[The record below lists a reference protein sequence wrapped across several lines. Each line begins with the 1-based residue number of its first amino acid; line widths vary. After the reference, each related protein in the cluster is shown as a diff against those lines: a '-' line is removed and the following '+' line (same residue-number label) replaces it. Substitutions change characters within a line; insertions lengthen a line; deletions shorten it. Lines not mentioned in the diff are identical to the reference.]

1 MPAQPGFFDVDDR
14 VRQLSDLGD
23 QLEARGG
30 QNKRF
35 RLSWPG
41 GGKPLSS
48 MAFEM
53 VLRRMKVEV
62 QPPTVSDRHCVTW
75 TEAFWE

>member
-1 MPAQPGFFDVDDR
+1 MRGRPGFFDVDDQ
-14 VRQLSDLGD
+14 VRQLSALGD

-30 QNKRF
+30 QDKRF
-35 RLSWPG
+35 RLSCPG

-62 QPPTVSDRHCVTW
+62 QPPMVSDRHFVTG
-75 TEAFWE
+75 TEAFWR

>member
-1 MPAQPGFFDVDDR
+1 MRIWPGFFDVDDQ
-14 VRQLSDLGD
+14 VRQLSDPGD

-30 QNKRF
+30 QDNRF

-41 GGKPLSS
+41 GGKPLAN

-53 VLRRMKVEV
+53 GLRRMKVEV
-62 QPPTVSDRHCVTW
+62 QPPTVSDGHFVTGP
-75 TEAFWE
+75 EAFWE

>member
-1 MPAQPGFFDVDDR
+1 MRIWPGFFDVDDR
-14 VRQLSDLGD
+14 VRQLSDPGD

-30 QNKRF
+30 QDKRF

-48 MAFEM
+48 MAFET
-53 VLRRMKVEV
+53 VLRRM
-62 QPPTVSDRHCVTW
+62 
-75 TEAFWE
+75 

>member
-1 MPAQPGFFDVDDR
+1 MRVWPGFFDVDDR

-30 QNKRF
+30 QDKRF

-41 GGKPLSS
+41 GGRPLSNGH
-48 MAFEM
+48 F
-53 VLRRMKVEV
+53 
-62 QPPTVSDRHCVTW
+62 VTG
-75 TEAFWE
+75 TEAFWG

>member
-23 QLEARGG
+23 HLGARGG
-30 QNKRF
+30 QD
-35 RLSWPG
+35 WPG

-62 QPPTVSDRHCVTW
+62 QPPTVSDRHFVTG
-75 TEAFWE
+75 TEAFWG